1 MLTNTIVV
9 IAIRYFVVNVIVQQA
24 SDDANLVK
32 QRTYINK
39 LNMTLV
45 QVTLNE
51 CKKDTSLL
59 THIKKILKQEW
70 PHNWP
75 TFISEI
81 VSSSETNL
89 ALCENNMSIFKLLRF
104 VKHLHQQ

>member
-24 SDDANLVK
+24 SDEANLVK

-51 CKKDTSLL
+51 CKKDTS
-59 THIKKILKQEW
+59 
-70 PHNWP
+70 
-75 TFISEI
+75 
-81 VSSSETNL
+81 
-89 ALCENNMSIFKLLRF
+89 
-104 VKHLHQQ
+104 